1 MLVVPGFIEPHI
13 HGCGGA
19 DVMEGTYESL
29 NVMSR
34 TLSKHGTTSFL
45 ATTVSCP
52 PDVLTAAIE
61 KLGALI
67 PRSFDGAQ
75 PIGIH
80 LEGPFISTAKRG
92 THRAAT

>member
-1 MLVVPGFIEPHI
+1 
-13 HGCGGA
+13 
-19 DVMEGTYESL
+19 VMEGTYESL

-45 ATTVSCP
+45 ATTVSSP